1 MLVRQTLNLNGL
13 AEYYKL
19 RNILDANYFGLP
31 ESKALLKRTSN
42 KN

>member
-13 AEYYKL
+13 AEYKR
-19 RNILDANYFGLP
+19 RNILDAIYFGLP
-31 ESKALLKRTSN
+31 ESKALLIRTPN